1 MSALLAHARRMS
13 ELFAQSFRISAIFA
27 QGARISAVFAQ
38 GARISALLAR
48 IARITTFLA
57 QGSRMSG
64 IFAQAL
70 QSRARVRPRAPS
82 VGTQTLRIS
91 AHAAP
96 TFCAGK
102 AVPAFARVSRCQQR
116 PHPSEKPFACVC
128 PPSQQ
133 HGPPTSPAAPRPC
146 RVKPAPPA
154 FRFREFAATSAA
166 GTASEW

>member
-13 ELFAQSFRISAIFA
+13 ELFAQSF
-27 QGARISAVFAQ
+27 RISAVFAQ

-116 PHPSEKPFACVC
+116 PRPSEKPFACVC